1 MDFQNYAEY
10 VDNAS
15 FADISVDINLAGEE
29 GGNGKTLQ
37 RIIED
42 KPLFSELAMGVGGW
56 LVGKGN

>member
-29 GGNGKTLQ
+29 GGKWKDPSKN
-37 RIIED
+37 
-42 KPLFSELAMGVGGW
+42 
-56 LVGKGN
+56 N